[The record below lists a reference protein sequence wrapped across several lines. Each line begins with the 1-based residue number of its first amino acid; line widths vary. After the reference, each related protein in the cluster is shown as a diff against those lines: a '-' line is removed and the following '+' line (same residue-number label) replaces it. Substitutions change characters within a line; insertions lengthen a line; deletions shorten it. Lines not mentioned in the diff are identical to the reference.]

1 MAFAASLDNSD
12 DHRPTVKTRSLLIAH
27 RPALTQRNRSVD
39 AHLRYPVGID
49 LSEGRTSINTLRCL
63 QRTDQNTV
71 RPEEII
77 DGRALSQEFW
87 IRKNIEPRVRP
98 RVCFQDRSHG
108 FSRTAWYGR
117 LLNDNLG
124 RGSDSGNPA
133 SGELNV
139 TVTWERSGTS
149 VSTCQDVLGKCSCR
163 RRDLGRE

>member
-27 RPALTQRNRSVD
+27 KPALTQRNRLVD

-98 RVCFQDRSHG
+98 RVCFQDRSHRFG
-108 FSRTAWYGR
+108 RTAWYGR